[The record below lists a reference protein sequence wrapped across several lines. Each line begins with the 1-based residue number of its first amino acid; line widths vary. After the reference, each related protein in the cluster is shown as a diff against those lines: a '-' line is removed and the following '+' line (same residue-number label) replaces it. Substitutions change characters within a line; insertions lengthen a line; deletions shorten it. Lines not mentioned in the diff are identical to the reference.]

1 MKRILII
8 SPGYMPII
16 RNRGGA
22 IEELIRIYLNHNEVS
37 KKYILTIYS
46 AYSKNETP
54 DSTIK
59 TEHTIFRDINLDKHK
74 KGLIYKVNRLFQKL
88 FKTPCARPYI
98 KRVIKDLVRKNELDS
113 YNLII
118 VENCENDLSYIGKH
132 LKTKTPIVLHLHN
145 DYINRRIKGSKK
157 AIQNIDAVWC
167 VSKFIK
173 QRVDEVDAKK
183 NNNTVI
189 YNAVDCKDMQNKL
202 SEKEKNAIREKINIS
217 PNDYVYIYAGRIM
230 PSKGVKELVT
240 SFADFSKNKKNV
252 KLLLVGGPMGKN
264 AKDRFFKKI
273 EKISKLNKN
282 IIMTGRVDRKELYK
296 YYQIS
301 NCQVIP
307 TVINEAFGLVAL
319 EGIKNNLTIISTDTG
334 GLAEALEEYPHIKT
348 KTDTWSMQ
356 SAFNRALK
364 QFPPAKEIAIFSV
377 ENYCH
382 QMDQKIES
390 YAK

>member
-1 MKRILII
+1 
-8 SPGYMPII
+8 MPII
-16 RNRGGA
+16 QNRGGA
-22 IEELIRIYLNHNEVS
+22 IEELIRIYLKHNEES

-74 KGLIYKVNRLFQKL
+74 KGLTYKVNRLFQKL

-98 KRVIKDLVRKNELDS
+98 KRVIKDLARKNELDS

-173 QRVDEVDAKK
+173 QQVDEVDAKK

-189 YNAVDCKDMQNKL
+189 YNAVDCEDIQNKL
-202 SEKEKNAIREKINIS
+202 SEKEKNVIRKRINIS

-240 SFADFSKNKKNV
+240 SFVDFSKNKKNI

-282 IIMTGRVDRKELYK
+282 IIMTGRVDRKELHK

-356 SAFNRALK
+356 SAFKRALK
-364 QFPPAKEIAIFSV
+364 QLPPAKKIATFSV